1 MRVIGIDPP
10 PQLALIQM
18 SGNNCKLVL
27 VRTARCEGSCGLVES
42 QLRFACPFVRAMALE
57 TGIGE
62 DGSDLEIKVDPCVEP
77 GVEGTGLEHDGRKFR
92 LPQAASRRAAE
103 PTLGRPWLTGL
114 VGTISPKLHFR
125 QRSNKMQTGSCG
137 RLRQ

>member
-1 MRVIGIDPP
+1 MRVIGIDPS

-62 DGSDLEIKVDPCVEP
+62 DGSDLEIKVDRVLSQ
-77 GVEGTGLEHDGRKFR
+77 GLRGRGWSATAGSSGYRKQ
-92 LPQAASRRAAE
+92 QAGGQQNQRRK
-103 PTLGRPWLTGL
+103 TMVNR
-114 VGTISPKLHFR
+114 
-125 QRSNKMQTGSCG
+125 SCG
-137 RLRQ
+137 DH